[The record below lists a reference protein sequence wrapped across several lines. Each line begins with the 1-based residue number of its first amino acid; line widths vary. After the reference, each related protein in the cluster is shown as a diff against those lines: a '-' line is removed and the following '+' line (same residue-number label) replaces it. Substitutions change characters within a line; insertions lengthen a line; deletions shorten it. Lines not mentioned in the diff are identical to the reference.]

1 LWRLEGVVGEREEV
15 DMPTGCSSIKRP
27 PPDAGRGNVKET
39 ERKKE
44 KKEIGENEK
53 KEE

>member
-1 LWRLEGVVGEREEV
+1 MVGEREEV